1 MLPLV
6 PYMCICICIFTNVFY
21 LANKMCMLP
30 LAVDIIGLGRNKS
43 WEHQNMALSRK
54 IIFGSTNKTHEVAH
68 KNVPD
73 SLTKKFVLACRRNK
87 LTIYVTQ

>member
-1 MLPLV
+1 
-6 PYMCICICIFTNVFY
+6 
-21 LANKMCMLP
+21 
-30 LAVDIIGLGRNKS
+30 
-43 WEHQNMALSRK
+43 MALSRK

-73 SLTKKFVLACRRNK
+73 SLTKKFVLAYRRNK